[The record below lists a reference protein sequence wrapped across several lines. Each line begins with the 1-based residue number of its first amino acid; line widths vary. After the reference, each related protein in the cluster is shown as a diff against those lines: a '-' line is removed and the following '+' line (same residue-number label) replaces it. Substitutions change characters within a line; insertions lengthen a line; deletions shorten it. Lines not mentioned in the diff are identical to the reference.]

1 MAFLLQ
7 QIFHRQTQKR
17 QAQIRQT
24 VKDTVFGLMKKS
36 PVITASA
43 EIAIRVKQYF
53 LAFTFAVCPKFAI
66 LNRLQS
72 L

>member
-1 MAFLLQ
+1 MFA
-7 QIFHRQTQKR
+7 
-17 QAQIRQT
+17 
-24 VKDTVFGLMKKS
+24 LMKKS